1 MNECNALVGACGL
14 ATWVVKKILSDD
26 IHSSHQLEQTTPLL
40 TARIEQLQKND
51 YYRASTILSTSHSK
65 HSSGNGVLI

>member
-14 ATWVVKKILSDD
+14 ATWVVKKILSDH

-40 TARIEQLQKND
+40 TVRIKQLQKNN
-51 YYRASTILSTSHSK
+51 YYQASAILSTSHL
-65 HSSGNGVLI
+65 HIAQGMGY

>member
-14 ATWVVKKILSDD
+14 ATWVVKRILSDD

-40 TARIEQLQKND
+40 TAPIEQPQENN
-51 YYRASTILSTSHSK
+51 YYRASTILSTSHLNIAQ
-65 HSSGNGVLI
+65 GMGY

>member
-40 TARIEQLQKND
+40 TARIEQ
-51 YYRASTILSTSHSK
+51 YYRASTILSTSHLNIAQ
-65 HSSGNGVLI
+65 GMGY